1 MDETLRNQLTG
12 VVIWFLVLI
21 LLVGSWQ
28 PVRFSPD
35 RMTDDATE
43 KKTTP
48 VVVDTPLTIPE
59 TAPVKRLP
67 ERTVAEK
74 PSVASVVK
82 EKPQADEQP
91 KPSLPQRTTAPGHRV
106 PAPQADRPAGTAG
119 KTTVHDGGRQAKAAR
134 HTGWLVK
141 VVTYYTARQANDLVA
156 RLNEAGYDA
165 TYRVFKT
172 RDGRRLYSVRI
183 GPYASRSQ
191 ARRIKKLVDRRF
203 RTNSIVERISRE
215 KN

>member
-28 PVRFSPD
+28 PVHFSPD
-35 RMTDDATE
+35 RMADEGTAR
-43 KKTTP
+43 KKP
-48 VVVDTPLTIPE
+48 APVVDTPLTIPE
-59 TAPVKRLP
+59 TAPVRRLP
-67 ERTVAEK
+67 ERTFAEK
-74 PSVASVVK
+74 PPAAPVK
-82 EKPQADEQP
+82 EKPRGAEQP
-91 KPSLPQRTTAPGHRV
+91 KPSAARKAAAGGHHAPARHADARAGAAPRAPARDSGGQAKTPQR
-106 PAPQADRPAGTAG
+106 
-119 KTTVHDGGRQAKAAR
+119 
-134 HTGWLVK
+134 TGWLVK
-141 VVTYYTARQANDLVA
+141 VAAYYTLRQANDLVA

-203 RTNSIVERISRE
+203 RTDSIVERISRE